1 MIDQAIRKV
10 LVEHGRLAVDVS
22 TIDGEA
28 DLYELGLTSH
38 ASVNV
43 MLALEDSFDIEFPDE
58 LLRKSTFASVKAI
71 EGALTELGCCMNA
84 PQSQCSTGTALERAA
99 RLADE
104 VAAVWAD
111 EVDAEARFPREAVDA
126 MRSER
131 LLSVAVPRE
140 LGGEGLSL
148 QEVSQIARVIGT
160 RCAASGMIFAMHQ
173 TQIYS
178 LVKHGNTEALRE
190 FVEET
195 VDKQLLLAS
204 ATTELGIGGDVSRS
218 YCAVED
224 LGGHLLLIKNAPVI
238 SYGEHSDAIVVTARR
253 TPESQ
258 PNDQVLVVCRT
269 PDLTLER
276 TTEWNTLGLRGTC
289 SLGYILRATSTPEM
303 VAGVP
308 YSDIST
314 HHDASGLARRLEFGV
329 VGNCRRC
336 SREGAQVRA
345 CRRPQAARGHFPRSA
360 AARRSC
366 RFGTTIRR
374 SRRCLCAQVRPRS
387 PRGGRRCRFR
397 GDGSG
402 GIFARDEQPE
412 SHSVDS
418 GGGNRGADNV
428 DLWNLGISRG
438 HRIFARSAPS

>member
-1 MIDQAIRKV
+1 
-10 LVEHGRLAVDVS
+10 
-22 TIDGEA
+22 
-28 DLYELGLTSH
+28 
-38 ASVNV
+38 
-43 MLALEDSFDIEFPDE
+43 
-58 LLRKSTFASVKAI
+58 
-71 EGALTELGCCMNA
+71 MNA

-314 HHDASGLARRLEFGV
+314 HTMLPVSHVVWSSVWLGIADAAVEKARKY
-329 VGNCRRC
+329 
-336 SREGAQVRA
+336 VR
-345 CRRPQAARGHFPRSA
+345 A
-360 AARRSC
+360 AARKQPGVTSPGALRLAEVAASAQQ
-366 RFGTTIRR
+366 FADLVGASARR
-374 SRRCLCAQVRPRS
+374 YDRAVHAEE
-387 PRGGRRCRFR
+387 GVADFEAT
-397 GDGSG
+397 GSG

>member
-1 MIDQAIRKV
+1 
-10 LVEHGRLAVDVS
+10 
-22 TIDGEA
+22 
-28 DLYELGLTSH
+28 
-38 ASVNV
+38 
-43 MLALEDSFDIEFPDE
+43 
-58 LLRKSTFASVKAI
+58 
-71 EGALTELGCCMNA
+71 MNA

-303 VAGVP
+303 VADVP

-314 HHDASGLARRLEFGV
+314 HTMLPVSHVVWSSVWLGIADAAVEKARKY
-329 VGNCRRC
+329 
-336 SREGAQVRA
+336 VR
-345 CRRPQAARGHFPRSA
+345 A
-360 AARRSC
+360 AARKQPGVTSPGALRLAEVAASAQQFADLVDASA
-366 RFGTTIRR
+366 RRYDRAVQAEEGSADFEATGAVGFSLAMNNLKVTTSTAVVEIVGQTMLI
-374 SRRCLCAQVRPRS
+374 C
-387 PRGGRRCRFR
+387 
-397 GDGSG
+397 
-402 GIFARDEQPE
+402 
-412 SHSVDS
+412 
-418 GGGNRGADNV
+418 
-428 DLWNLGISRG
+428 GISGYREDTEFSLGRHLRDAHGAAVMVNNDRIMAGSAHMAIGYRG
-438 HRIFARSAPS
+438 TL

>member
-1 MIDQAIRKV
+1 
-10 LVEHGRLAVDVS
+10 
-22 TIDGEA
+22 
-28 DLYELGLTSH
+28 
-38 ASVNV
+38 
-43 MLALEDSFDIEFPDE
+43 
-58 LLRKSTFASVKAI
+58 
-71 EGALTELGCCMNA
+71 MNA
-84 PQSQCSTGTALERAA
+84 PQSQCATGTALERAT

-111 EVDAEARFPREAVDA
+111 EVDAEARFPRETVDA

-178 LVKHGNTEALRE
+178 LVKHGNTEALRG

-303 VAGVP
+303 VADVP

-314 HHDASGLARRLEFGV
+314 HTMLPVSHVVWSWCGWELPTLQSRRHASTCVPPHASSPESL
-329 VGNCRRC
+329 
-336 SREGAQVRA
+336 
-345 CRRPQAARGHFPRSA
+345 PRSA

-366 RFGTTIRR
+366 CFGTTIRR
-374 SRRCLCAQVRPRS
+374 SRRRLCTQVRPRS
-387 PRGGRRCRFR
+387 PRCGRRRRFR
-397 GDGSG
+397 GDRSG
-402 GIFARDEQPE
+402 GLFARDEQPE
-412 SHSVDS
+412 SHSLHR
-418 GGGNRGADNV
+418 GGGNRGADNA
-428 DLWNLGISRG
+428 DLWHLGISRG